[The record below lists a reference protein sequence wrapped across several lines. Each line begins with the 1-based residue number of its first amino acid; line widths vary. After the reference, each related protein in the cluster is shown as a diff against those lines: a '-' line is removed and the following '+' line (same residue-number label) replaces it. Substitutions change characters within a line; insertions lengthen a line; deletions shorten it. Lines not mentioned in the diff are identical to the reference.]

1 MMLTKPVEAH
11 VSKANVKRA
20 LARGRNQFGQPLFV
34 VE

>member
-1 MMLTKPVEAH
+1 MMLTKPVEAQ

-34 VE
+34 VK